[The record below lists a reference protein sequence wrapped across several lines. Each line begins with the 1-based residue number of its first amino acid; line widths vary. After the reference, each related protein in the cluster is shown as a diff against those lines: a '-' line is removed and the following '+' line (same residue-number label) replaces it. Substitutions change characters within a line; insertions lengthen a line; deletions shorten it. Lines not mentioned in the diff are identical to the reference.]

1 MYTGLIKAPEEG
13 IVHLF
18 YYCCMKDG
26 KFDEPELNNISDKLV
41 SLDLQKKL
49 NFKDEMRKFKS
60 YLSSITDEDMYL
72 KYLISIIKSNNNLA
86 LFSWCVELC
95 GADGNIGADEGRL
108 LVRIGNLLNIG
119 DTEQELIQRL
129 MVQRSSVLVKKEF

>member
-13 IVHLF
+13 ICHLF

-26 KFDEPELNNISDKLV
+26 KFEEAELDNISDKLV
-41 SLDLQKKL
+41 SIGLQKKL

-60 YLSSITDEDMYL
+60 YQSSITDEDIYL
-72 KYLISIIKSNNNLA
+72 KYLISVIKSTNDLA
-86 LFSWCVELC
+86 LLSWCIELC
-95 GADGNIGADEGRL
+95 AADGNISREEQQL
-108 LVRIGNLLNIG
+108 LVRIGNMLNIG

-129 MVQRSSVLVKKEF
+129 MVQRSNVLQKKGF